1 MAIGTIKEAKNPQSK
16 VQNVINKQV
25 IIMDEK
31 VISTETNITNPRI
44 YTSVNFDSIPDE
56 LKERDQW
63 ILWKYG
69 SNSQKLPLA
78 TSNLSKSTDY
88 TDSKNWSSFEDVR
101 DAYEKN
107 SNKLSGIGFVFT
119 ESDPYVGIDWDHSR
133 DKLSGFWDTEVF
145 EEIKNLCTYSEISPS
160 GAGAHAI
167 IKGKKDPEGKNRGNN
182 REIYDSRR
190 YFTFTGNIISGVP
203 NTINEDNSGLKV
215 IQDKI
220 GYHDQ
225 SSKVQAGILL
235 ELEDKEIITK
245 ASSNPKFRDL
255 FSLGN
260 LANYGNDDSRADM
273 ALCCILSFYTKD
285 EAQIDRIFRGSA
297 LYREKWDRTDYSE
310 TTIQKAIEFVKCG
323 QSWEG
328 YDIPKGYKI
337 NAHGLF
343 RVASD
348 SGKDTLI
355 CRTPVVISGIGEDI
369 DRDECWYRITFKDAS
384 GRIKHLD
391 AKHDQLMKRSSVM
404 EICNK
409 GILVADQ
416 KASDLCTYFSEAIF
430 HLAKNL
436 PRITFVQNNGWK
448 HDNEAFV
455 AGDRLYTADG
465 ISQAVQIKSRE
476 TAGLAARGS
485 LGQWI
490 DGVKNVIAYRDIR
503 FKCYCV
509 CSSILLRPLGI
520 DSFFLD
526 HSANTTVGKSFGTK
540 IAFSMIGDAKSLKL
554 SGDSTETY
562 LEERAA
568 LFNDLPLFLDETS
581 TVDDINLRRIIYKIA
596 NEKGKGRGKK
606 DGGVRELSEWKT
618 VVLSTGEKSIVDH
631 DGFSG
636 QEVRVIE
643 IHDEMPFIPDE
654 VERAT
659 HVMENNCGHIIGLYM
674 QKVFANKENLR
685 LRLDVHRK
693 NFMDDESR
701 VVNRLASTFAV
712 IAVAG
717 ELLEAVFEE
726 IGIETVDST
735 ALVEQMFDETVR
747 SRPVEPYA
755 VKALRILR
763 DWTES
768 SKSSF
773 VVNDDLGSVKG
784 YKKLGW
790 ICDSEFIDIIPSEA
804 KTAMKQHDYDFSTAR
819 DEWIKMGVVEINDG
833 RKDYKVTHID
843 EDGNKAKLVLRINVT
858 KMNEILGE

>member
-1 MAIGTIKEAKNPQSK
+1 MNTATIDNQY
-16 VQNVINKQV
+16 NVPTVNN
-25 IIMDEK
+25 
-31 VISTETNITNPRI
+31 IS
-44 YTSVNFDSIPDE
+44 SAVNFDYIPDE
-56 LKERDQW
+56 LKKYNQW

-69 SNSQKLPLA
+69 PDGQKLPLA
-78 TSNLSKSTDY
+78 TSNPNKSIDY
-88 TDSKNWSSFEDVR
+88 TNPKYWSSFDNVR

-119 ESDPYVGIDWDHSR
+119 ESDPFVGIDCDKVR
-133 DKLSGFWDTEVF
+133 DSSSGYWEP
-145 EEIKNLCTYSEISPS
+145 EALQEIISLNTYAEISPS
-160 GAGAHAI
+160 GTGAHAI
-167 IKGKKDPEGKNRGNN
+167 IKGKRDPEGKNRGNN
-182 REIYDSRR
+182 REIYDRGR
-190 YFTFTGNIISGVP
+190 YFTFTGNIIYGVP
-203 NTINEDNSGLKV
+203 NTINEDNGGLKV

-220 GYHDQ
+220 GYRNQ
-225 SSKVQAGILL
+225 SSKVQSEAPL
-235 ELEDKEIITK
+235 ELEDEELITK

-255 FSLGN
+255 FSFGN
-260 LANYGNDDSRADM
+260 LTNYGNDDSRADM

-285 EAQIDRIFRGSA
+285 EAQIDRIFRGSK
-297 LYREKWDRTDYSE
+297 LYREKWNRTEYSE
-310 TTIQKAIEFVKCG
+310 TTIQKAIEFVKSG

-328 YDIPKGYKI
+328 YDVPKGYKI

-348 SGKDTLI
+348 SGKDMLI

-369 DRDECWYRITFKDAS
+369 DRDEFWYRITFKDS
-384 GRIKHLD
+384 NGRIKHID
-391 AKHDQLMKRSSVM
+391 AKHDQLMKRSSVI

-409 GILVADQ
+409 GILAADQ

-430 HLAKNL
+430 HLAKDL

-448 HDNEAFV
+448 HDNKVFV

-485 LGQWI
+485 LDQWI
-490 DGVKNVIAYRDIR
+490 DGVKNVIGYRDIR

-509 CSSILLRPLGI
+509 CSSMLLRLLGI

-581 TVDDINLRRIIYKIA
+581 TVDDINLRRIIYKIS

-606 DGGVRELSEWKT
+606 DGGVRELIEWKT

-659 HVMENNCGHIIGLYM
+659 SAIENNCGHIIGLYM

-693 NFMDDESR
+693 KFMDDESR

-726 IGIETVDST
+726 IGIKTVDST

-755 VKALRILR
+755 VKALRGLR

-790 ICDSEFIDIIPSEA
+790 ICGSGFIDIIPSEA
-804 KTAMKQHDYDFSTAR
+804 KAAMKQHGYDFSTAR
-819 DEWIKMGVVEINDG
+819 DEWIKMGVVEINEG
-833 RKDYKVTHID
+833 RKDYKATHID
-843 EDGNKAKLVLRINVT
+843 ENGTKDRVAVCRINIA